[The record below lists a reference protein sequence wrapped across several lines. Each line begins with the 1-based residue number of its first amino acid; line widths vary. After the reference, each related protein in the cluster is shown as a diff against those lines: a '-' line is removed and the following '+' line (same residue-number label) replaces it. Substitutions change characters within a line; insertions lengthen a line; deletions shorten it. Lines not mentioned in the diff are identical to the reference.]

1 MDLSRLRRHDF
12 LVLGRAGM
20 DFYAE
25 PPGTPIE
32 SAERFFPALGGSSA
46 NIAVAIAKLGGT
58 AALVTTVSDDAVGR
72 YVLNQLKT
80 YNVATDHVR
89 LVKSEVR
96 TSLAVVETRAENCQ
110 SVLYRNNAAD
120 FALSESDI
128 VSLPYDK
135 AGALIITGTALAME
149 PSRGATLEAIRR
161 AAAHALPV
169 IFDIDYRPYSW
180 TSKAE
185 ALAVCGEVA
194 RSSQIVIGNDE
205 EFAVLAPDQD
215 GLAFART
222 LAASTA
228 GIVVYKMGEAGAITR
243 SGKDEFRSGIYPVRA
258 LKPTGAGDSFMGG
271 FVPGRAEGLP
281 LPECVRRGSAA
292 AALVVTR
299 VGCAPANP
307 TRTELDTF
315 MAETKTDW

>member
-72 YVLNQLKT
+72 YVLNQLET

-128 VSLPYDK
+128 ASLPYDK

-271 FVPGRAEGLP
+271 FVTGLAEGLP

>member
-58 AALVTTVSDDAVGR
+58 ASLVTTVSDDAVGR

-128 VSLPYDK
+128 ASLPYDK

-271 FVPGRAEGLP
+271 FVTGLPEGLP